1 MAGKIKSQINKF
13 FRYAVIITLSS
24 FMLFY
29 YALSSIEITCT
40 KSTPFVIPH
49 GAGLN
54 KVISILEDTKCFKK
68 GKVFKWFMF
77 MSRQDRNIR
86 PGKYDLNDATNIN
99 GLMKLITTEVMDYT
113 NVTILEGW
121 TIVETARRLSEVIKI
136 DSTIFIALCYDIDF
150 IYDQGVR
157 SRTLEGYLYPDTYSF
172 LSSRISVD
180 IKEEEVIERMVE
192 EFFKNYKKSV
202 GLRNKNVKLTVHE
215 VVTLASIIQGEC
227 IYEDE
232 MPRVSSVYTNRLR
245 KNWLLQ
251 ADPTIQYLKP
261 GKNKRLYN
269 KDYHRF
275 DSPYNTYKYKG
286 LPPGPISSPGIAA
299 IIAAAFPEETDYMFF
314 VAKGDGNHYFSK
326 SENEHNRAKKKYL
339 KEVW

>member
-1 MAGKIKSQINKF
+1 MAGKIKLHINKF
-13 FRYAVIITLSS
+13 FKYAVIITLIS

-29 YALSSIEITCT
+29 YILSSVGIKCSQ
-40 KSTPFVIPH
+40 STPFVIPP

-54 KVISILEDTKCFKK
+54 KVISILDKTECFDQ
-68 GKVFKWFMF
+68 GKVFKWLMF
-77 MSRQDRNIR
+77 IARQDRNIR
-86 PGKYDLNDATNIN
+86 PGKYDLKDVDNVSE
-99 GLMKLITTEVMDYT
+99 LMKLITTEIMDYT
-113 NVTILEGW
+113 SVTILEGW
-121 TIVETARRLSEVIKI
+121 TIKETARKLSEVIKI
-136 DSTIFIALCYDIDF
+136 DSTIFVAMCSDIDF

-157 SRTLEGYLYPDTYSF
+157 ARTLEGYLYPDTYSF
-172 LSSRISVD
+172 LTNRISVD
-180 IKEEEVIERMVE
+180 IKEEEVIERMVK
-192 EFFKNYKKSV
+192 EFFKNYKKSI
-202 GLRNKNVKLTVHE
+202 GMRNKNVKLTLHE

-227 IYEDE
+227 IYENE
-232 MPRVSSVYTNRLR
+232 MPRVSSVYTNRLK

-269 KDYHRF
+269 KDYQRF
-275 DSPYNTYKYKG
+275 DSPYNTYKHKG

-326 SENEHNRAKKKYL
+326 TEEEHNRAKRKYL